1 MEDICTDSASN
12 LTMKVEY
19 FLSDV
24 SSRQTFNEWRKF
36 NIGLRE
42 LVRKP
47 DIKKVLEVGG
57 GANPL
62 LSLDEIADYGLQ
74 YTVLDISLE
83 ELRKA
88 PDEYKKIQAD
98 ITDPDL
104 SLDGEYDLVYSR
116 FLAEHVPSGLHF
128 HRNVLNLLREGGYA
142 FHSFPTLYTTPFLT
156 NLLLPEN
163 FSETLVLFFQ
173 PWRVR
178 NGKDGKFRAYYDW
191 CYGPTRSNM
200 IRLTDLGYS
209 VEEYTGFFGHHY
221 YNRNRALKILDLL
234 ETLKSNLLV
243 RCPVPLLTQFA
254 HLLLKKKNIT

>member
-1 MEDICTDSASN
+1 MRMSSAVDKESESAGVSLVEDICTDSASN
-12 LTMKVEY
+12 LAMKVEY

-62 LSLDEIADYGLQ
+62 LSLD
-74 YTVLDISLE
+74 
-83 ELRKA
+83 
-88 PDEYKKIQAD
+88 
-98 ITDPDL
+98 
-104 SLDGEYDLVYSR
+104 GEYDLVYSR

-142 FHSFPTLYTTPFLT
+142 FHSFPTLYTTPFVT

-178 NGKDGKFRAYYDW
+178 TGKDGKFRAYYDW

-209 VEEYTGFFGHHY
+209 VEEY
-221 YNRNRALKILDLL
+221 KI
-234 ETLKSNLLV
+234 
-243 RCPVPLLTQFA
+243 
-254 HLLLKKKNIT
+254 